1 MTPWLSDEE
10 IADMCRPLEQPAAQ
24 LRFLKRE
31 GYVVSRRPN
40 GRPFLMRAEVER
52 VKVGRSPQRP
62 EQNGTGQPN
71 RERLLTVTGR
81 LNRGPQTQ
89 RR

>member
-24 LRFLKRE
+24 SRFLKRE

-52 VKVGRSPQRP
+52 VKVGRSFQGRS
-62 EQNGTGQPN
+62 
-71 RERLLTVTGR
+71 RTVPASQIGS
-81 LNRGPQTQ
+81 GC
-89 RR
+89 

>member
-52 VKVGRSPQRP
+52 VKVGRSFQGRS
-62 EQNGTGQPN
+62 
-71 RERLLTVTGR
+71 RTVPASQIGS
-81 LNRGPQTQ
+81 GC
-89 RR
+89 

>member
-1 MTPWLSDEE
+1 
-10 IADMCRPLEQPAAQ
+10 MCKPLEQPAAQ

-52 VKVGRSPQRP
+52 VKVGRSFQGRS
-62 EQNGTGQPN
+62 
-71 RERLLTVTGR
+71 RTVPASQIGS
-81 LNRGPQTQ
+81 GC
-89 RR
+89 